1 MSLLSLEKEG
11 EHMKQVICPID
22 KKPCNQDCPDRYQ
35 DRPGCMLT
43 TAQEQGAQIISLGG
57 GNVGMLFSPGGC

>member
-1 MSLLSLEKEG
+1 
-11 EHMKQVICPID
+11 MKQVICPID